1 MIQQVIVMKNE
12 QLEVRISGRDFGISL
27 KGYNPEANREIR
39 AQLAG
44 ETDLLVLLRAYLDVV
59 HQKCELESR
68 IAQLH
73 EKLESI
79 HAAKVVDSV
88 KPPQDSTE
96 TSESQRFITN
106 PADSVLDSR
115 ESSTLDSAATN
126 PAPLELTIP
135 ESTAPISAPVHD
147 LFSAFDTGQESTK
160 QESPAL

>member
-1 MIQQVIVMKNE
+1 MIQQVIVMINE

-96 TSESQRFITN
+96 ASESQRFITN

-126 PAPLELTIP
+126 PASLELAIP
-135 ESTAPISAPVHD
+135 ESTAPISAPDD
-147 LFSAFDTGQESTK
+147 LFSVFDTGQESPK